1 MLTTSKPLAAYQRDS
16 ARVEKRGP
24 CDHHH
29 RPALGHGDAL
39 LGGRLRQHALRS
51 AQ

>member
-1 MLTTSKPLAAYQRDS
+1 MFTTSKPLEVNHLDS

-24 CDHHH
+24 CTTTTVPPL
-29 RPALGHGDAL
+29 RTGTPTASALAA
-39 LGGRLRQHALRS
+39 RTSLRS